1 MEWHRYPLVATA
13 LLPLF
18 PLVAFHI
25 ARYMALIPLES
36 ANIARIW
43 PKKREKHPKKRYFGR
58 KTAKNSDFSWFFTKI
73 PWFFV
78 IFHDF
83 SRFFVIFRDL
93 ENIFRDLF
101 SDSVI

>member
-58 KTAKNSDFSWFFTKI
+58 KTAKKGHFW
-73 PWFFV
+73 P
-78 IFHDF
+78 
-83 SRFFVIFRDL
+83 IFRDFHQ
-93 ENIFRDLF
+93 NSVIF
-101 SDSVI
+101 SDIP